1 MTVSSA
7 RSWLAKYLPA
17 TYQFDSTFAAFNQRG
32 QGLRQGLMPKAT
44 FNIRLWFAV
53 GSLGS
58 IVLICAAAAFWLNSY
73 LTDSLIDRESQV
85 SQEFLETITA
95 VNGAEMFAD
104 DGAAIPHQSE
114 ELLDFVKHAL
124 NIPGILRI
132 NIYTTTRRILWST
145 EGKLVGQ
152 AFNDN
157 DELERALRGEIVA
170 DMSYLTD
177 ANKQEHVALG
187 NVDHYIEAY
196 MPLHGMAPDRP
207 VVAVMEFYRL
217 PLRLDDRLAAG
228 SATIWSGA
236 VAAALL
242 LFAVLYWIV
251 QRGAQIIERQQREL
265 TSVAA
270 FAAVGQMS
278 SAVAHSLRNPMA
290 AIRSSAELWR
300 GQLPAENQEIADEI
314 MRDVDRMDSY
324 VRDLLSY
331 ARPEPY
337 DLQVIDPHAVLKGIA
352 ERHRHA
358 ATRSGVVIT
367 LGDAAAQKVH
377 VKADFKLLEQALT
390 TVVTN
395 ALEAMGDGGELSI
408 TLDRSP
414 RRGMIRLGF
423 ADTGRGIAPDVLQ
436 HVSSRYYTTKPG
448 GLGLGLVLTRG
459 IIERFGGMFS
469 IASTRDVGTTVNID
483 IPVA

>member
-1 MTVSSA
+1 
-7 RSWLAKYLPA
+7 
-17 TYQFDSTFAAFNQRG
+17 
-32 QGLRQGLMPKAT
+32 MPKAT
-44 FNIRLWFAV
+44 FNLRLWFAI

-58 IVLICAAAAFWLNSY
+58 IVLICSAAAFWLNGY
-73 LTDSLIDRESQV
+73 LSDSLIDRESQV

-95 VNGAEMFAD
+95 VNGAQMFAD
-104 DGAAIPHQSE
+104 DGAAIPRQSL

-132 NIYTTTRRILWST
+132 NIYTTTRRVLWST
-145 EGKLVGQ
+145 EDKLVGQ
-152 AFNDN
+152 TFNDN
-157 DELERALRGEIVA
+157 DELERALNGEIVA
-170 DMSYLTD
+170 EMSYLTD
-177 ANKQEHVALG
+177 ANKAEHVALG

-196 MPLHGMAPDRP
+196 MPLHGTAPDRP

-228 SATIWSGA
+228 SFAIWSGA
-236 VAAALL
+236 VGAALL
-242 LFAVLYWIV
+242 LFSVLYWIV
-251 QRGAQIIERQQREL
+251 QRAAQIIERQQDEL
-265 TSVAA
+265 ANVAA

-300 GQLPAENQEIADEI
+300 SQLPQENQEVADDI

-324 VRDLLSY
+324 VRDLLAY
-331 ARPEPY
+331 AQPEPY
-337 DLQVIDPHAVLKGIA
+337 DLQVIDPQKVLAGIVD
-352 ERHRHA
+352 RHRHA
-358 ATRSGVVIT
+358 AGRSGIVMT
-367 LGDAAAQKVH
+367 LSDALDGKAR

-395 ALEAMGDGGELSI
+395 AIEAMGAGGQLTIAIS
-408 TLDRSP
+408 RSMA
-414 RRGMIRLGF
+414 RGMVRLSF
-423 ADTGRGIAPDVLQ
+423 TDNGRGIAPEVLQ
-436 HVSSRYYTTKPG
+436 HVSSRYFTTKPG

-459 IIERFGGMFS
+459 IIERFGGTFS
-469 IASTRDVGTTVNID
+469 IASTPDVGTTVTID